1 MRDGAPPFSVMDF
14 VWEEI
19 KGTLPH
25 VHYRRCN
32 QSKLSKGRVPHAF
45 QAQSYQEA
53 SDPIHITSPSRAE
66 LTPHQQQLA
75 KSVRSIGSNGQT
87 SLGDQGQSSSQQ
99 HEKFSSP
106 IKKMFGLLFG
116 MCRSHHAIEARL
128 HEERKPERSFKRT

>member
-1 MRDGAPPFSVMDF
+1 MRDRAPPFSVMDF

-53 SDPIHITSPSRAE
+53 SDPNHSHHLSIESRADSS
-66 LTPHQQQLA
+66 A
-75 KSVRSIGSNGQT
+75 AVVSKIGQINRLKWS
-87 SLGDQGQSSSQQ
+87 DQSG
-99 HEKFSSP
+99 
-106 IKKMFGLLFG
+106 
-116 MCRSHHAIEARL
+116 
-128 HEERKPERSFKRT
+128 